1 MKTAIRFLNTLKI
14 IHGASP
20 VCIHDLQ
27 IYEKESVAFYGL
39 TEDIAEVITNQ
50 ITGAYS
56 PDQGD
61 VYLNGANSREIPDKT
76 WFKYIGSLSIY
87 NSHTPFRENA
97 SAGENIAIL
106 FRNHSPGME
115 ESQLSAS
122 VLRVANLVQLSIT
135 DLSRTIADA
144 GSLIRTKV
152 RLARTLAFYPN
163 LVFLFEPTSDLSRGV
178 IQKLEELIRRTRR
191 KLQYTLVIFTSDIR
205 FLQSLADRVVF
216 LNPIT
221 GVVVENQLRGWYHN
235 VLPFL
240 QPSSS
245 KLHKLARDILQYGTH
260 IKVKS

>member
-39 TEDIAEVITNQ
+39 TEEVAEIITNQ

-61 VYLNGANSREIPDKT
+61 VYLYGTNSRDIPDKN
-76 WFKYIGSLSIY
+76 WFQYIGSLAIY
-87 NSHTPFRENA
+87 NPNTPFRENA

-115 ESQLSAS
+115 EPQLSAA
-122 VLRVANLVQLSIT
+122 VLRVAKLVQLSIT
-135 DLSRTIADA
+135 DLSRTIGDA

-152 RLARTLAFYPN
+152 RLARTLAFCPN
-163 LVFLFEPTSDLSRGV
+163 LVFFFEPTADLSRVV
-178 IQKLEELIRRTRR
+178 IQKLEDLLRRTRR
-191 KLQYTLVIFTSDIR
+191 KLKYTLVIFTSDIR
-205 FLQSLADRVVF
+205 FLQGLAERVVF

-235 VLPFL
+235 VLSFL
-240 QPSSS
+240 QPSPS
-245 KLHKLARDILQYGTH
+245 KLHKLARDILQYGTR
-260 IKVKS
+260 IEVKN